1 MDITTELEGNILI
14 ARLAGELDI
23 DTVQAFR
30 EKVVPV
36 SEEPGVKILLLN
48 LSRVSFIDSTGIGAI
63 LGRYRFLEKKGDK
76 VVLTGLKAQVK
87 KIIKMAGMLEIM
99 PEYSSEE
106 KALNEIGE
114 GRMA

>member
-30 EKVVPV
+30 EKVVSV

-63 LGRYRFLEKKGDK
+63 LGRYRFLEKKGGK
-76 VVLTGLKAQVK
+76 VLLVGLKAPVK
-87 KIIKMAGMLEIM
+87 KIIKMAGLLEIM

-114 GRMA
+114 GRIA